1 MAAIEQVWLF
11 IYLCMIG
18 IIPTKAMSTIETL
31 LILAARL
38 PSWKNIIRLS
48 IPKTNSGIK
57 IVASDA

>member
-1 MAAIEQVWLF
+1 
-11 IYLCMIG
+11 MIG

-31 LILAARL
+31 LTLAARL

-48 IPKTNSGIK
+48 IPKTKSGIK